1 MRLQNF
7 KYNDSVFLSKAHSI
21 NQEKTETEKQAE
33 RENVLWG
40 GYRKMRDREAKRER
54 QSIDLVHSER

>member
-1 MRLQNF
+1 M
-7 KYNDSVFLSKAHSI
+7 
-21 NQEKTETEKQAE
+21 

-40 GYRKMRDREAKRER
+40 EVVRCVCVGGGGGGGGMRDREAKRER